1 MADIH
6 FHIWLYKRDT
16 DGIIRSMER
25 AEEQFDTRRKA
36 NYGLEVFRRQRS
48 LAGQVVQC
56 VDGAFCKPPPD
67 WVVKGYTLAG
77 PREFKAEYFI
87 EDTPSIRPS
96 RKLFLGMESLERYA
110 NEHPEDVIQRPLDD
124 REMREPEVTMASRST
139 NEPKKW
145 PRDSCTGPGGGLYT
159 GPGGGA
165 YTGPDGGAY
174 TGPDGGAYTGPGGG
188 AYTGLGGG
196 LSTGP
201 GVAASPPARV
211 AVSPPAR
218 RGPLHRP
225 GWWSLHRPR
234 RRPLHRPGWQTY
246 THISQ
251 QYTSKEGVLR
261 ATADAGLPSPVQE
274 TQSRLG
280 SLSWAGVPTIPWS
293 ESRRPGKR
301 RL

>member
-25 AEEQFDTRRKA
+25 AEEQFDIRRKA

-48 LAGQVVQC
+48 
-56 VDGAFCKPPPD
+56 
-67 WVVKGYTLAG
+67 LAG

-174 TGPDGGAYTGPGGG
+174 TGPGGGAYTGPDGGAYTGPGGG
-188 AYTGLGGG
+188 LSTGPGGGLYTGPGGG

-201 GVAASPPARV
+201 GGGLYTGPGGGLSTGPGGGLYTGPGGRLTPTYRNNIPPRKVFLEQLLMRGYQAQYRKLKAA
-211 AVSPPAR
+211 
-218 RGPLHRP
+218 
-225 GWWSLHRPR
+225 W
-234 RRPLHRPGWQTY
+234 
-246 THISQ
+246 
-251 QYTSKEGVLR
+251 
-261 ATADAGLPSPVQE
+261 GL
-274 TQSRLG
+274 
-280 SLSWAGVPTIPWS
+280 
-293 ESRRPGKR
+293 
-301 RL
+301 

>member
-165 YTGPDGGAY
+165 YTGPG
-174 TGPDGGAYTGPGGG
+174 GGAYTGPGGG

-201 GVAASPPARV
+201 GGGLSTGPGGGLSTGTGGGLSTGPGGGLSTGPGGGLYTGPGGGLYTGPGGRLTPTYRNNIPPRTVFLEQLLMRGYQAQYRKLKAA
-211 AVSPPAR
+211 
-218 RGPLHRP
+218 
-225 GWWSLHRPR
+225 W
-234 RRPLHRPGWQTY
+234 
-246 THISQ
+246 
-251 QYTSKEGVLR
+251 
-261 ATADAGLPSPVQE
+261 GL
-274 TQSRLG
+274 
-280 SLSWAGVPTIPWS
+280 
-293 ESRRPGKR
+293 
-301 RL
+301 